1 MWFFSCPFENLRCV
15 FHVSVLNIRTG
26 VDRSDVFKE
35 NNFISNRR
43 FHSMIWLRVSYAP
56 QGVSHVSGTFW
67 CQHAANV
74 EGEEGGYF
82 CSFFLVCTSQSTV
95 LRPKF
100 CQHVCLQNLGAAYD
114 AEQSLSLC
122 FVFCFAFVRNTLCY
136 STFKTWG
143 CQNGA
148 TNTWFFCKCVA
159 MKMPIC
165 ISSCCK
171 PFRQCETR
179 PPWLKFWIQS
189 SHFLRGRCGLCPR
202 HDGKFSSQCHNGSMQ
217 V

>member
-1 MWFFSCPFENLRCV
+1 MFSKKTISFQTAGSIPWFGCV
-15 FHVSVLNIRTG
+15 FRMH
-26 VDRSDVFKE
+26 
-35 NNFISNRR
+35 
-43 FHSMIWLRVSYAP
+43 HRVSHMFPARFDVNMLP
-56 QGVSHVSGTFW
+56 MLKGKKVDTFV
-67 CQHAANV
+67 C
-74 EGEEGGYF
+74 
-82 CSFFLVCTSQSTV
+82 FFLVCTSQSTV

-136 STFKTWG
+136 STFKTWR